1 MSLMRLCMTGDAP
14 HQLLAPAIVV
24 LATTLAAG
32 GLHAEGKVRAV
43 TVIGPVQPR
52 MASLSN
58 AAGLTIDILPAPQVE
73 LGQRLAIK
81 VSAKK
86 PGYLILVDV
95 DATGKVTQIYPNLHS
110 MRIPFGA
117 SETSNLVEPGRPVSI
132 PDARNPFA
140 NFEFVAEPPTGRGM
154 IVALLSAKPV
164 HVVDLPDVPQ
174 DQLDGAAAA
183 GFLQE
188 AAGSL
193 KIAPQ
198 EVAAK
203 LTDPQW
209 SFAAMA
215 YSIGR

>member
-1 MSLMRLCMTGDAP
+1 MMRDFP
-14 HQLLAPAIVV
+14 KLLGGSA
-24 LATTLAAG
+24 LWLAAAAAFG
-32 GLHAEGKVRAV
+32 MARAEGKVRAV
-43 TVIGPVQPR
+43 TVIGPIEPR
-52 MASLSN
+52 ATSLSN
-58 AAGLTIDILPAPQVE
+58 AAGLTIDILPNAKIE

-81 VSAKK
+81 VGAKK

-110 MRIPFGA
+110 MRIPQGA
-117 SETSNLVEPGRPVSI
+117 SPTSNFVEPGRPVSI
-132 PDARNPFA
+132 PDPRNPFA

-154 IVALLSAKPV
+154 ILALLSPEPV
-164 HVVDLPDVPQ
+164 HVVDLPDVPE
-174 DQLDGAAAA
+174 DQLTGEAAA

-198 EVAAK
+198 DVAAR
-203 LTDPQW
+203 LMDPHW

-215 YSIGR
+215 YSIGP